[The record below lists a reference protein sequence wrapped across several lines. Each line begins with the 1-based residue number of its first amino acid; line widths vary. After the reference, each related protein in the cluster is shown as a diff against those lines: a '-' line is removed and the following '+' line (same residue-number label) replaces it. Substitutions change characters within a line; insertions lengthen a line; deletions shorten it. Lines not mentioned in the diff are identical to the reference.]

1 VYCNLDLAPENQ
13 NKSNLL
19 NTILSLRLFF
29 VIGRRRQ
36 LLEATRRTNFTTS
49 TDERKLLHLGFCI
62 AETGQ
67 HGYFSA
73 YSNRCDHRV
82 RVQLLSTTAEASV
95 LPVRSELAMSGALPV
110 LQHQAPAATASIAAW
125 FCHGRQWPL
134 ECANPWNNLFAAASF
149 IDSICIRNAVLL
161 PSQSLV
167 NQHPCNIET
176 ESETETHT
184 PLHRQK
190 ESTREASF

>member
-1 VYCNLDLAPENQ
+1 MRGSYY
-13 NKSNLL
+13 
-19 NTILSLRLFF
+19 TWGF
-29 VIGRRRQ
+29 VSRRRASMVISAHI
-36 LLEATRRTNFTTS
+36 AT
-49 TDERKLLHLGFCI
+49 DAIKEL
-62 AETGQ
+62 
-67 HGYFSA
+67 
-73 YSNRCDHRV
+73 RV
-82 RVQLLSTTAEASV
+82 RVRLLSTTAEGQRVTCQVGACNAGCTARPATPSASCNCKHCCLV
-95 LPVRSELAMSGALPV
+95 LSWKAV
-110 LQHQAPAATASIAAW
+110 APRM
-125 FCHGRQWPL
+125 CK
-134 ECANPWNNLFAAASF
+134 PWNNLFAAASF

>member
-1 VYCNLDLAPENQ
+1 MYCNLDLAPENQ

-19 NTILSLRLFF
+19 NTILSLPFF
-29 VIGRRRQ
+29 SVIGRRRQ

-82 RVQLLSTTAEASV
+82 ESPRAIAVNNRRGQRVTCQVGACNAGCTARPATPSASCNCKHCCLVLSWKAV
-95 LPVRSELAMSGALPV
+95 
-110 LQHQAPAATASIAAW
+110 APRM
-125 FCHGRQWPL
+125 CK
-134 ECANPWNNLFAAASF
+134 PWNNLFAAASF

-167 NQHPCNIET
+167 NQHPSACE
-176 ESETETHT
+176 
-184 PLHRQK
+184 L
-190 ESTREASF
+190 